1 MGKTEEEE
9 QTISTKIEAVLR
21 DVSTT
26 WEGAAVASKRVP
38 LKSVGLELIS
48 YGRLVT
54 SANQGAKLQKLQK
67 CFSILWIRTRT
78 LLHTQT
84 DRWVPVLAWVSM
96 LRVLRSSSSWSSLLS
111 ALTQHCLLPNESG
124 FSNYPAHWAA
134 LETRKFTLSGFFSP
148 LV

>member
-26 WEGAAVASKRVP
+26 CEGAAVASKRVP

-54 SANQGAKLQKLQK
+54 SANQWAKLQKLQK
-67 CFSILWIRTRT
+67 CFSIL
-78 LLHTQT
+78 
-84 DRWVPVLAWVSM
+84 
-96 LRVLRSSSSWSSLLS
+96 
-111 ALTQHCLLPNESG
+111 
-124 FSNYPAHWAA
+124 
-134 LETRKFTLSGFFSP
+134 
-148 LV
+148 